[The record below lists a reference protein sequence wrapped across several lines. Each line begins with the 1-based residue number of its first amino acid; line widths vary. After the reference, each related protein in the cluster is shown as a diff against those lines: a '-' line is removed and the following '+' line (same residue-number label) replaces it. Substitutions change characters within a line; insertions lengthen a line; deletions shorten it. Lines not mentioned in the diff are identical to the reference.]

1 METNFF
7 KILHFLVSVGACNLI
22 LRIHAVVNWQ
32 LPKPNIRWPVS
43 LDITSLLFDLNYKF
57 INGSFAF
64 SPGKIYIL
72 IFIRTV
78 LSFNEKKMAIS
89 LNCTDWANTGKIARI
104 QIKSTFQGK
113 IKIRAFKS
121 SSVRYHIDHGKNRS
135 YLFSFWLSTIFVKG
149 PKWPYSSAFFHLK
162 EHGEQHLHC
171 VFIILLNCY
180 SRVPILIENQF
191 LFFDKVMKFHRH
203 LQPPLPS
210 IQME

>member
-1 METNFF
+1 M
-7 KILHFLVSVGACNLI
+7 GACNPI

-43 LDITSLLFDLNYKF
+43 HDITSLLFDLNYKF

-78 LSFNEKKMAIS
+78 LPFNEKKMAIS

-121 SSVRYHIDHGKNRS
+121 SSAWCTISHTSWKKS
-135 YLFSFWLSTIFVKG
+135 LLFVQFRVGHNFCQKGLNGRIRQHFFV
-149 PKWPYSSAFFHLK
+149 
-162 EHGEQHLHC
+162 
-171 VFIILLNCY
+171 
-180 SRVPILIENQF
+180 
-191 LFFDKVMKFHRH
+191 
-203 LQPPLPS
+203 
-210 IQME
+210 